1 MAYLGKGRCED
12 LFVLATELNLKF
24 DKSMTIATLKDLIIS
39 SEDYDEELTKN
50 IHSTIVEDRK
60 VREENLRIEEQKEKL
75 RIEERE
81 EKLRFEQLRL
91 DEQKRKDEF
100 ELEKLRIQLGADT
113 SKESHTK
120 FLVKEISKFIHRFDL
135 KEDISLYLKLFERQ
149 AQRLNIDK
157 KNWVSHLLGLLPTEV
172 SHIIAREPDDK
183 ANSYEHVKDLLLKRF
198 KLTPV
203 KFRQLFVTHQKAPER
218 TWIDF
223 YHELNTYFNGWI
235 DGLKIDT
242 FNKLSDL
249 IITYQLKQK
258 TPFEFKEY
266 YLDEWANMNSPV
278 QLAEKLEEFEDF
290 KRTLKQKSSS
300 PFVKKQEFRFT
311 EKNRRYEAPGKF
323 EYNRKDKKFP
333 ASTNYNKHYEAPVT
347 KYESV
352 QRYQDSVRKGYYNK
366 NYEKHSNHNASKHA
380 QTNYSKSQ
388 KFKEPPKP
396 KETCTLIVKEGLR
409 TKEIFF
415 GKVKITA
422 LIDSGSTVSLLR
434 ENTSRRIMDPTKL
447 SKNKMLLKGIGEA
460 QVTTIGSL
468 EHKFK
473 IDDENYS
480 LTWHVVPTDKLKF
493 EAVIGSDLLE
503 QASICFT
510 KEGVKFNKYENHAQ
524 LMQISAENLQE
535 ELDLR
540 HVENRQIKKELE
552 KLIQDYKPEKT
563 ASTDVTM
570 RIILKDE
577 EPVCQP
583 PRRLA
588 FTERQE
594 KDGSSRMCIDY
605 RKLNQKLVKD
615 KFPLPII
622 EDVLDTLQE
631 AKVYSTLDLRN
642 GFFHVDVDEDCRKY
656 TSFIVPDGQFEFN
669 KVPFGLSISP
679 GVFQRY
685 VSSIFR
691 DLTRKGI
698 VISYLDDLVI
708 PAKNE
713 QEGLEKLKIIFE
725 VAKKYGLE
733 IKFKKCQFLKKKI
746 EFLGHIVES
755 GTIKPSP
762 TKTLAVRKFPE
773 PTTIKQV
780 QSFLGLTGYFR
791 KYIKDYSKIAKP
803 LSHLTRKEN
812 LFVFGTQHKEA
823 FEKLK
828 KIMSEGPILHLYKY
842 GRKTELHT
850 DACKQGY
857 GVILLQ
863 EAEDGKL
870 HPVYYMSKKTNTAEE
885 NLSEDYAKKE
895 LITRIARWALQL
907 EEFDYEIEHRAG
919 SRMKHVDALSRYPVM
934 MVCNDTLTS
943 KLKNAQEEDDNMQTL
958 KSLLEKQESEEFF
971 KRNGILYKYLN
982 GRELI
987 VTPKAMQ
994 AELIKLIH
1002 ENGHFSVG
1010 KTEEIVKQE
1019 FFIPNLS
1026 NVVKKVIVNCVPCI
1040 LANKKTGKK
1049 EGFFY
1054 PISKES
1060 IPLSTYH
1067 VDFIGPLPSTN
1078 KSYQHIFTVVDAFT
1092 KFTWLYPV
1100 KTVSAESAFEKLKQ
1114 QQKTFGNPIRIISDR
1129 GSAFTSKL
1137 FNDYCDEENIQHL
1150 QIATGVSR
1158 GNRQVERI
1166 HRTLIP
1172 VLTKLSL
1179 DDSTKW
1185 YKYVDRL
1192 QRILSST
1199 ISRST
1204 KWTPFELLV
1213 GIKMRNKEDILIKDL
1228 LLEEMAKELLEQ
1240 REFLG
1245 NDAKKNVE
1253 ILQSENRKTYNRR
1266 RKKASLYKEGNLVAI
1281 QRTQFGAGLKLRPKF
1296 LGPYKV
1302 TKVNSKDRYEVEKV
1316 GQHDGPNSTT
1326 TSADLM
1332 KHFCA

>member
-1 MAYLGKGRCED
+1 MAYLGKGRRED

-24 DKSMTIATLKDLIIS
+24 DKSMTIATLKDLIIG

-60 VREENLRIEEQKEKL
+60 AREENLRIEEQKEKL

-100 ELEKLRIQLGADT
+100 ELEKLRIQTQSKLGADT
-113 SKESHTK
+113 SKESDTTK
-120 FLVKEISKFIHRFDL
+120 FLVKEVSKFIHRFNL

-149 AQRLNIDK
+149 AQRLNIDQE
-157 KNWVSHLLGLLPTEV
+157 NWVSHLLGLLPTEV

-198 KLTPV
+198 KLTPE
-203 KFRQLFVTHQKAPER
+203 KFRQLFVTHQKASER

-242 FNKLSDL
+242 FN
-249 IITYQLKQK
+249 
-258 TPFEFKEY
+258 
-266 YLDEWANMNSPV
+266 N
-278 QLAEKLEEFEDF
+278 
-290 KRTLKQKSSS
+290 S
-300 PFVKKQEFRFT
+300 PFVKKQDFRFT
-311 EKNRRYEAPGKF
+311 EKNRRYESPGKF

-347 KYESV
+347 KNESV
-352 QRYQDSVRKGYYNK
+352 QRYQDSAQKGYYNK

-388 KFKEPPKP
+388 KFKEPPK
-396 KETCTLIVKEGLR
+396 ETCTLIVKEGLR

-415 GKVKITA
+415 GKVKIMA

-447 SKNKMLLKGIGEA
+447 SKNKMLLTGIGEA
-460 QVTTIGSL
+460 QVTTIGSF
-468 EHKFK
+468 EHEFK

-503 QASICFT
+503 QASISFT

-594 KDGSSRMCIDY
+594 VNKQIEEWLNEGIIRPSSAEYASPIVMVKKKDGSSRMCIDY

-669 KVPFGLSISP
+669 KVPFGLSTSP

-685 VSSIFR
+685 VSS
-691 DLTRKGI
+691 
-698 VISYLDDLVI
+698 
-708 PAKNE
+708 
-713 QEGLEKLKIIFE
+713 
-725 VAKKYGLE
+725 
-733 IKFKKCQFLKKKI
+733 
-746 EFLGHIVES
+746 HIVES

-803 LSHLTRKEN
+803 LSDLTRKEN
-812 LFVFGTQHKEA
+812 LFVFGIQQKEA

-857 GVILLQ
+857 GAILLQ

-885 NLSEDYAKKE
+885 KYDSYELEKTMQKKE

-934 MVCNDTLTS
+934 M
-943 KLKNAQEEDDNMQTL
+943 
-958 KSLLEKQESEEFF
+958 
-971 KRNGILYKYLN
+971 
-982 GRELI
+982 
-987 VTPKAMQ
+987 
-994 AELIKLIH
+994 
-1002 ENGHFSVG
+1002 
-1010 KTEEIVKQE
+1010 
-1019 FFIPNLS
+1019 
-1026 NVVKKVIVNCVPCI
+1026 
-1040 LANKKTGKK
+1040 
-1049 EGFFY
+1049 
-1054 PISKES
+1054 ES

-1100 KTVSAESAFEKLKQ
+1100 KTVSAESALEKLKQ
-1114 QQKTFGNPIRIISDR
+1114 QQKTFGNPIRIISDK

-1137 FNDYCDEENIQHL
+1137 FNDYCDEEDIQHL
-1150 QIATGVSR
+1150 QIATGVPR
-1158 GNRQVERI
+1158 GNGQVERI

-1192 QRILSST
+1192 QRILNST

-1240 REFLG
+1240 REFLR
-1245 NDAKKNVE
+1245 NDAKTSKPYSLK
-1253 ILQSENRKTYNRR
+1253 IKRR
-1266 RKKASLYKEGNLVAI
+1266 ITEEER
-1281 QRTQFGAGLKLRPKF
+1281 KLRYTK
-1296 LGPYKV
+1296 KV
-1302 TKVNSKDRYEVEKV
+1302 I
-1316 GQHDGPNSTT
+1316 
-1326 TSADLM
+1326 
-1332 KHFCA
+1332 

>member
-1 MAYLGKGRCED
+1 
-12 LFVLATELNLKF
+12 
-24 DKSMTIATLKDLIIS
+24 
-39 SEDYDEELTKN
+39 
-50 IHSTIVEDRK
+50 
-60 VREENLRIEEQKEKL
+60 
-75 RIEERE
+75 
-81 EKLRFEQLRL
+81 
-91 DEQKRKDEF
+91 
-100 ELEKLRIQLGADT
+100 
-113 SKESHTK
+113 
-120 FLVKEISKFIHRFDL
+120 
-135 KEDISLYLKLFERQ
+135 
-149 AQRLNIDK
+149 
-157 KNWVSHLLGLLPTEV
+157 
-172 SHIIAREPDDK
+172 
-183 ANSYEHVKDLLLKRF
+183 
-198 KLTPV
+198 
-203 KFRQLFVTHQKAPER
+203 
-218 TWIDF
+218 
-223 YHELNTYFNGWI
+223 
-235 DGLKIDT
+235 
-242 FNKLSDL
+242 
-249 IITYQLKQK
+249 
-258 TPFEFKEY
+258 
-266 YLDEWANMNSPV
+266 
-278 QLAEKLEEFEDF
+278 
-290 KRTLKQKSSS
+290 
-300 PFVKKQEFRFT
+300 
-311 EKNRRYEAPGKF
+311 
-323 EYNRKDKKFP
+323 
-333 ASTNYNKHYEAPVT
+333 
-347 KYESV
+347 
-352 QRYQDSVRKGYYNK
+352 
-366 NYEKHSNHNASKHA
+366 
-380 QTNYSKSQ
+380 
-388 KFKEPPKP
+388 
-396 KETCTLIVKEGLR
+396 
-409 TKEIFF
+409 
-415 GKVKITA
+415 
-422 LIDSGSTVSLLR
+422 
-434 ENTSRRIMDPTKL
+434 MDPTKL
-447 SKNKMLLKGIGEA
+447 LKNKMLLTGIGEV
-460 QVTTIGSL
+460 QVTTIGSF

-503 QASICFT
+503 QASISFT
-510 KEGVKFNKYENHAQ
+510 KGVKFNKYENHAQ
-524 LMQISAENLQE
+524 HMQISAENLQE

-540 HVENRQIKKELE
+540 HVENRQIKKVLE

-577 EPVCQP
+577 EPVCQH

-594 KDGSSRMCIDY
+594 VNKQIEEWLNEGIIRPSSSEYASPIVMVKKKDGSSRMCIDY

-622 EDVLDTLQE
+622 KDVLDTLQE

-669 KVPFGLSISP
+669 KVPFGLSTSP

-713 QEGLEKLKIIFE
+713 QEGH
-725 VAKKYGLE
+725 V
-733 IKFKKCQFLKKKI
+733 
-746 EFLGHIVES
+746 VES

-762 TKTLAVRKFPE
+762 TKTLAVRKFLE

-803 LSHLTRKEN
+803 LSDLTRKEN
-812 LFVFGTQHKEA
+812 LFFFFFFGTQQKEA

-828 KIMSEGPILHLYKY
+828 KILSEGPVLHLYKY

-857 GVILLQ
+857 GAILLQ

-885 NLSEDYAKKE
+885 KYDSYELEVLAIINALKKFRVYLLGQHFKIVTDCSAFQKTMQKKE

-934 MVCNDTLTS
+934 MLIR
-943 KLKNAQEEDDNMQTL
+943 KLAKG
-958 KSLLEKQESEEFF
+958 
-971 KRNGILYKYLN
+971 RVLN
-982 GRELI
+982 
-987 VTPKAMQ
+987 
-994 AELIKLIH
+994 
-1002 ENGHFSVG
+1002 
-1010 KTEEIVKQE
+1010 
-1019 FFIPNLS
+1019 
-1026 NVVKKVIVNCVPCI
+1026 
-1040 LANKKTGKK
+1040 
-1049 EGFFY
+1049 

-1060 IPLSTYH
+1060 IPL
-1067 VDFIGPLPSTN
+1067 N
-1078 KSYQHIFTVVDAFT
+1078 AFT

-1100 KTVSAESAFEKLKQ
+1100 KTVSAESALEKLKQ

-1150 QIATGVSR
+1150 QIATGVPR
-1158 GNRQVERI
+1158 GNGQVERI

-1192 QRILSST
+1192 QRIINST

-1228 LLEEMAKELLEQ
+1228 LLEELAKELLEQ
-1240 REFLG
+1240 REFLR
-1245 NDAKKNVE
+1245 NDAKKNIE
-1253 ILQSENRKTYNRR
+1253 TLQSENRKTYNRR
-1266 RKKASLYKEGNLVAI
+1266 RKKASLYKEGDLVAI

-1296 LGPYKV
+1296 IGPYKV

-1316 GQHDGPNSTT
+1316 GQHKGPNSIT

-1332 KHFCA
+1332 KHFYA